1 MEHGST
7 TLCRIVKRHDTQP
20 NDIKHKCTKC
30 NNRNMTPSR
39 MILSITPHSIITKND
54 TEQNDTQHNIKK

>member
-1 MEHGST
+1 MEHGYT

-20 NDIKHKCTKC
+20 NDIKHKCIQG
-30 NNRNMTPSR
+30 NNKNMTPSR
-39 MILSITPHSIITKND
+39 MILSITPLSITTKHD